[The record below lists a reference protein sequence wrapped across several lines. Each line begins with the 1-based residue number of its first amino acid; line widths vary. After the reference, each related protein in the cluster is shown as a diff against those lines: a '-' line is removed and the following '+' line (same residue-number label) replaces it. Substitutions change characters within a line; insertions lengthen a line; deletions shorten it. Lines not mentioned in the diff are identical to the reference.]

1 MKRAIAL
8 SSGRA
13 GRPGIP
19 SRLTTRDR
27 GKVRTQGDT
36 PAPILTLIAWE
47 AAKRAYARAPKG
59 RRLAAWR
66 RLQAVVHE
74 DMKAR

>member
-1 MKRAIAL
+1 MKHAIAL

-13 GRPGIP
+13 GRPGI
-19 SRLTTRDR
+19 TTRDR
-27 GKVRTQGDT
+27 DDDGPKGDT

-47 AAKRAYARAPKG
+47 AAKRAYARATKG

-66 RLQAVVHE
+66 RLQAIVRA
-74 DMKAR
+74 DLGAGA